1 MLKLAKPSGK
11 IKDFI
16 EKVSYGQWL
25 AVAVCVSFLMGLIIY
40 FSLSGLDEDKKNGA
54 APSTVMVV
62 VAKQDIPAR
71 TIITAEM
78 LKVVEVPVDIL
89 PPGAATD
96 IGSITNCPASV
107 PIQQGDIVTDKK
119 VLMDIKMA
127 GFTGMIPPDCR
138 AITIGISDVTGVA
151 GFAKPGDYV
160 DVMIIRGK
168 KESGKISG
176 EILMQN
182 VLLLAL
188 NKNSMDVVGDGSKA
202 GAESAATATLALTA
216 EESLKLAVEMQ
227 DGSVYLVLRPY
238 HPRDRFI
245 INTDYFKLTDT
256 ERKTSTPAP
265 AAASTPTPVQPT
277 PAYTAPVQ
285 PAPSPAA
292 PSAPA
297 MDTGDSIEI
306 IRGTTS
312 STVEVK

>member
-16 EKVSYGQWL
+16 EKVSYGQWM
-25 AVAVCVSFLMGLIIY
+25 AAAVCVSFLLGLIIY
-40 FSLSGLDEDKKNGA
+40 FSLSGLDEDKKNA
-54 APSTVMVV
+54 ANSNMVQVV

-71 TIITAEM
+71 EIITAEM
-78 LKVVEVPVDIL
+78 LKVVDVPVDIL

-96 IGSITNCPASV
+96 ISSITNCPASV

-138 AITIGISDVTGVA
+138 AITIGVSDTTGVA

-188 NKNSMDVVGDGSKA
+188 NKNSVDAAGDGSKS
-202 GAESAATATLALTA
+202 GSESATTATLALTA
-216 EESLKLAVEMQ
+216 EEALKLAVEMQ

-238 HPRDRFI
+238 HPMNRFI
-245 INTDYFKLTDT
+245 INTEYFKLTDT
-256 ERKTSTPAP
+256 ERKDNTPAP
-265 AAASTPTPVQPT
+265 SAMSMPAPSQPA
-277 PAYTAPVQ
+277 PAYTAPAQ
-285 PAPSPAA
+285 PTPAPKAE
-292 PSAPA
+292 SAPA
-297 MDTGDSIEI
+297 TGTGNTIEI